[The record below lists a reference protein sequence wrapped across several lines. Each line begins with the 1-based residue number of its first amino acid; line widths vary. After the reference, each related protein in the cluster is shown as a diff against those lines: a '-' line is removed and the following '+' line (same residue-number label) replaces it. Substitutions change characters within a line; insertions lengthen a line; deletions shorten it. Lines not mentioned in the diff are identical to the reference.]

1 MNSLMKHRDFDSIF
15 PNWSNFD
22 RFDNYF
28 YENGTPFMQTKNK
41 YRWDETN
48 EAYKL
53 DILMPGLTKKDID
66 LTFKES
72 VLTIKCVK
80 KVSEKDQQFYGTKTE
95 QVFRDFPKGIN
106 ADKISAEMTDG
117 ILAIVLPKN
126 VSEKAQS
133 IDIK

>member
-1 MNSLMKHRDFDSIF
+1 MSNLLTKQFDDIF
-15 PNWSNFD
+15 PLWANFD

-28 YENGTPFMQTKNK
+28 YENGTPYIQPKSK

-66 LTFKES
+66 LTFKGS

-117 ILAIVLPKN
+117 ILSIVLPKN
-126 VSEKAQS
+126 VSEKAKS

>member
-1 MNSLMKHRDFDSIF
+1 MSNLLTKQFDDIF
-15 PNWSNFD
+15 PLWTNWD

-28 YENGTPFMQTKNK
+28 YENGTPYIQTKNK
-41 YRWDETN
+41 YRWEETN

-53 DILMPGLTKKDID
+53 DILMPGLTKKDIE

-95 QVFRDFPKGIN
+95 QSFRNFPKGID
-106 ADKISAEMTDG
+106 ADGISAEMTDG
-117 ILAIVLPKN
+117 ILAIVLPKK
-126 VSEKAQS
+126 VSAKAKS

>member
-1 MNSLMKHRDFDSIF
+1 MTSLTKHFDDIF
-15 PNWSNFD
+15 PLWTNFD

-28 YENGTPFMQTKNK
+28 YDNGTPYVQQKSK

-48 EAYKL
+48 ESYKL
-53 DILMPGLTKKDID
+53 DILMPGLTKKDIE

-80 KVSEKDQQFYGTKTE
+80 KVSEKDQQFCGTKTE
-95 QVFRDFPKGIN
+95 QVFRNFPKGIN
-106 ADKISAEMTDG
+106 ADKISAEMVDG
-117 ILAIVLPKN
+117 ILSIVLPKSDN
-126 VSEKAQS
+126 IKAKS

>member
-1 MNSLMKHRDFDSIF
+1 MSNLLTKQFDDIF
-15 PNWSNFD
+15 PLWTNWD

-95 QVFRDFPKGIN
+95 QVFRNFPKGID
-106 ADKISAEMTDG
+106 ADSISAEMTDG
-117 ILAIVLPKN
+117 ILAIVLPKK
-126 VSEKAQS
+126 VSTKAKS

>member
-1 MNSLMKHRDFDSIF
+1 MSNLITKQFDDIF
-15 PNWSNFD
+15 PLWANFD

-28 YENGTPFMQTKNK
+28 YENGTPYIQSKNK

-66 LTFKES
+66 LTFKGT

-106 ADKISAEMTDG
+106 ADKITAEMTDG
-117 ILAIVLPKN
+117 ILAIVLPKQ
-126 VSEKAQS
+126 ECAKAQT

>member
-1 MNSLMKHRDFDSIF
+1 MSNLLTKQFDDIF
-15 PNWSNFD
+15 PLWTNWD

-28 YENGTPFMQTKNK
+28 YESGTPYIQTKNK

-53 DILMPGLTKKDID
+53 DILMPGLTKKDIE

-95 QVFRDFPKGIN
+95 QLFRNFPKGID
-106 ADKISAEMTDG
+106 ADGISAEMTDG
-117 ILAIVLPKN
+117 ILAIVLPKK
-126 VSEKAQS
+126 VSAKAKS
-133 IDIK
+133 IDVK

>member
-1 MNSLMKHRDFDSIF
+1 MSNLITKQFDDIF
-15 PNWSNFD
+15 PLWTNFD

-28 YENGTPFMQTKNK
+28 FENGTPYISQPKNK
-41 YRWDETN
+41 YRWDETD

-53 DILMPGLTKKDID
+53 DILMPGITKKDID
-66 LTFKES
+66 LSFKEG

-80 KVSEKDQQFYGTKTE
+80 KVSEKDQEFYGTKTE
-95 QVFRDFPKGIN
+95 QVFRNFPKGIN

-117 ILAIVLPKN
+117 ILSIVLPKQES
-126 VSEKAQS
+126 VKAQT

>member
-1 MNSLMKHRDFDSIF
+1 MSNLLTKQFDDIF
-15 PNWSNFD
+15 PLWTNWD

-28 YENGTPFMQTKNK
+28 YENGTPYIQTKNK

-53 DILMPGLTKKDID
+53 DILMPGLTKKDIE

-95 QVFRDFPKGIN
+95 QLFRNFPKGID
-106 ADKISAEMTDG
+106 ADGISAEMTDG
-117 ILAIVLPKN
+117 ILAIVLPKK
-126 VSEKAQS
+126 VSAKAKS
-133 IDIK
+133 IDVK

>member
-1 MNSLMKHRDFDSIF
+1 MTNLLTKQFDDIF
-15 PNWSNFD
+15 PLWTNWD

-53 DILMPGLTKKDID
+53 DILMPGLTKKDIE

-95 QVFRDFPKGIN
+95 QVFRNFPKGID
-106 ADKISAEMTDG
+106 ADGISAEMTEG
-117 ILAIVLPKN
+117 ILAIVLPKK
-126 VSEKAQS
+126 VSSKAKS

>member
-1 MNSLMKHRDFDSIF
+1 MTNVIKQFDYIF
-15 PNWSNFD
+15 PLWTNWD

-28 YENGTPFMQTKNK
+28 YENGTPYIQTKNK

-53 DILMPGLTKKDID
+53 DILMPGLTKKDIE

-95 QVFRDFPKGIN
+95 QVFRNFPKGID
-106 ADKISAEMTDG
+106 ADGISAEMTEG
-117 ILAIVLPKN
+117 ILAIVLPKK
-126 VSEKAQS
+126 VSSKAKS

>member
-1 MNSLMKHRDFDSIF
+1 MSNLITKQFDDIF
-15 PNWSNFD
+15 PLWTNFD

-28 YENGTPFMQTKNK
+28 FENGTPYISQPKNK
-41 YRWDETN
+41 YRWDETD

-53 DILMPGLTKKDID
+53 DILMPGITKKDID
-66 LTFKES
+66 LSFKEG

-80 KVSEKDQQFYGTKTE
+80 KVSEKDQEFYGTKTE
-95 QVFRDFPKGIN
+95 QVFRNFPKGIN

-117 ILAIVLPKN
+117 ILAIVLPKQES
-126 VSEKAQS
+126 VKAQT

>member
-1 MNSLMKHRDFDSIF
+1 MSNLITKQFDDIF
-15 PNWSNFD
+15 PLWTNFD

-28 YENGTPFMQTKNK
+28 FENGTPYISQPKNK
-41 YRWDETN
+41 YRWDETD

-53 DILMPGLTKKDID
+53 DILMPGITKKDID
-66 LTFKES
+66 LSFKEG

-80 KVSEKDQQFYGTKTE
+80 KVSEKDQEFYGTKTE
-95 QVFRDFPKGIN
+95 QVFRNFPKGIN

>member
-1 MNSLMKHRDFDSIF
+1 MSNLITKQFDDIF
-15 PNWSNFD
+15 PLWANFD

-28 YENGTPFMQTKNK
+28 YENGTPYIQSKNK

-66 LTFKES
+66 LTFKGT

-106 ADKISAEMTDG
+106 TDKISAEMTDG
-117 ILAIVLPKN
+117 ILSIVLPKSI
-126 VSEKAQS
+126 SEKAKS